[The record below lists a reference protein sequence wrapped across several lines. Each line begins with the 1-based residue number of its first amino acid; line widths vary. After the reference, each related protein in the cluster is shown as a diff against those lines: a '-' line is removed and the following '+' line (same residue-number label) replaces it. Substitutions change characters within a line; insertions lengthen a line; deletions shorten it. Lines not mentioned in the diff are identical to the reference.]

1 MATGVSI
8 LCYKSKTLANGA
20 HPLMIRLCKDGKKK
34 YVSLGVA
41 VLPQFWD
48 FEKNKPKRN
57 CPNKIVIDKLI
68 ASKMAEYNALVVDMM
83 AERKEYT
90 PRSLAQAVEQKTQG
104 RTVAEM
110 YGRLFAEM
118 KKMERL
124 GNLAVYKYSFN
135 SLMSYTRN
143 KLDIPF
149 REIDCVWLKRYEEW
163 LHARGCKDTTISQLF
178 RTLRSVFN
186 KAIEQDVIKQD
197 AYPFNRFKINKFD
210 IHTEKRSIS
219 KEEVQRI
226 LALELS
232 DSGFYMGLAKDLF
245 LFSYFGAG
253 INFSDIAL
261 LRFCNLK
268 DGRVCYVRKKT
279 GKSISFPLNDIS
291 AKIVE
296 KYASPFGNDR
306 DYIFPILDAAVHRTE
321 QQKRDRIRKCRR
333 AGQDDVVL
341 TDDVGDAGSAQG
353 FVEQLGNRFRR
364 FGDFYGDVVRQV
376 ALVGD
381 PVGGLRFD
389 LLNQSF
395 QAGYVFN
402 ADRSLLGRRRRLYF
416 PPPRNKECQAC
427 CQ

>member
-1 MATGVSI
+1 
-8 LCYKSKTLANGA
+8 
-20 HPLMIRLCKDGKKK
+20 MIRLCKDGKKK

-48 FEKNKPKRN
+48 FEKNRPKRN

-90 PRSLAQAVEQKTQG
+90 PRSLAQAVEQKIQG
-104 RTVAEM
+104 QTVAEM

-118 KKMERL
+118 KKTERL

-143 KLDIPF
+143 KLNIPF

-197 AYPFNRFKINKFD
+197 VYPFNRFKINKFD

-261 LRFCNLK
+261 LRFCDLK

-279 GKSISFPLNDIS
+279 GKPISFPLNDIS

-296 KYASPFGNDR
+296 KYASPFGSDS
-306 DYIFPILDAAVHRTE
+306 DYIFPILDAAVHKTE
-321 QQKRDRIRKCRR
+321 QQKRDRIRKTLKKVNRELKTLGEMIGLEMSLTTYVAR
-333 AGQDDVVL
+333 HTYATVL
-341 TDDVGDAGSAQG
+341 KRSGVS
-353 FVEQLGNRFRR
+353 
-364 FGDFYGDVVRQV
+364 V
-376 ALVGD
+376 ALISESLGHS
-381 PVGGLRFD
+381 D
-389 LLNQSF
+389 LSTTQIYLDSF
-395 QAGYVFN
+395 ENSQIDEAMQH
-402 ADRSLLGRRRRLYF
+402 LL
-416 PPPRNKECQAC
+416 
-427 CQ
+427 

>member
-57 CPNKIVIDKLI
+57 YPNKILIDKLI

-104 RTVAEM
+104 QTVAEM
-110 YGRLFAEM
+110 YDKLFAEM
-118 KKMERL
+118 KKTNRL

-135 SLMSYTRN
+135 SLMNYTRN

-149 REIDCVWLKRYEEW
+149 RDIDCLWLKRYEEW

-186 KAIEQDVIKQD
+186 KAIEQEVIKQNV
-197 AYPFNRFKINKFD
+197 YPFNRFKVNKFD
-210 IHTEKRSIS
+210 VHTVKRAIS
-219 KEEVQRI
+219 KEEVQKI
-226 LALELS
+226 LALDLS
-232 DSGFYMGLAKDLF
+232 DSWFYRVLARDLF

-261 LRFCNLK
+261 LRFNDLR

-279 GKSISFPLNDIS
+279 GKSIGFPLNDIS
-291 AKIVE
+291 TKIVE
-296 KYASPFGNDR
+296 KYTRPFGNDN
-306 DYIFPILDAAVHRTE
+306 DYIFPILDAGIHKTE
-321 QQKRDRIRKCRR
+321 QQKRDRIRKTLKKVNRELK
-333 AGQDDVVL
+333 VL
-341 TDDVGDAGSAQG
+341 GEMIGLEIPLTTYVAHHTYATVLKRSGVS
-353 FVEQLGNRFRR
+353 
-364 FGDFYGDVVRQV
+364 V
-376 ALVGD
+376 ALISESLGHS
-381 PVGGLRFD
+381 D
-389 LLNQSF
+389 LSTTQIYLDSF
-395 QAGYVFN
+395 ENSQIDA
-402 ADRSLLGRRRRLYF
+402 AMAHLL
-416 PPPRNKECQAC
+416 
-427 CQ
+427 

>member
-8 LCYKSKTLANGA
+8 LCYKSKILANGA
-20 HPLMIRLCKDGKKK
+20 HPLMIRVCKDGKKK
-34 YVSLGVA
+34 YVSLGVS

-57 CPNKIVIDKLI
+57 CPNKIMIDKLI

-90 PRSLAQAVEQKTQG
+90 PQLLAQAVEQKNQG

-110 YGRLFAEM
+110 YDRLFAEM
-118 KKMERL
+118 RKSERL

-149 REIDCVWLKRYEEW
+149 RDIDCLWLKRYEEW
-163 LHARGCKDTTISQLF
+163 LHARGCKSTTISQLF

-186 KAIEQDVIKQD
+186 KAIEQEVIKQD

-210 IHTEKRSIS
+210 IHTEKRAIS
-219 KEEVQRI
+219 KEEVQKI
-226 LALELS
+226 LALELP
-232 DSGFYMGLAKDLF
+232 DSCFYMELARDLF

-261 LRFCNLK
+261 LRFCDLK

-291 AKIVE
+291 TKIVE
-296 KYASPFGNDR
+296 KYTSPFWSDG
-306 DYIFPILDAAVHRTE
+306 DYIFPILDAGVHKTE
-321 QQKRDRIRKCRR
+321 QQKRDRIRKSLKKINRE
-333 AGQDDVVL
+333 L
-341 TDDVGDAGSAQG
+341 NN
-353 FVEQLGNRFRR
+353 LGNII
-364 FGDFYGDVVRQV
+364 GLKVPLTTYV
-376 ALVGD
+376 ARHTFATVLKRSGVNIAIISESLGHS
-381 PVGGLRFD
+381 D
-389 LLNQSF
+389 LSTTQIYLDSF
-395 QAGYVFN
+395 ENSQIDA
-402 ADRSLLGRRRRLYF
+402 AMQHLL
-416 PPPRNKECQAC
+416 
-427 CQ
+427 

>member
-8 LCYKSKTLANGA
+8 VCYKSKTLANGA

-34 YVSLGVA
+34 YVGLGVA

-48 FEKNKPKRN
+48 FEKNKPRRN

-83 AERKEYT
+83 AEHKEYT
-90 PRSLAQAVEQKTQG
+90 PQLLAQTVEQKNQG

-118 KKMERL
+118 KKTERL

-261 LRFCNLK
+261 LRFCDLK

-279 GKSISFPLNDIS
+279 GKPISFPLNDIS

-296 KYASPFGNDR
+296 KYASPFGSDS
-306 DYIFPILDAAVHRTE
+306 DYIFPILDAAVHKTE
-321 QQKRDRIRKCRR
+321 QQKRDRIRKTLKKVNRELKTLGEMIGLEMSLTTYVAR
-333 AGQDDVVL
+333 HTYATVL
-341 TDDVGDAGSAQG
+341 KRSGVS
-353 FVEQLGNRFRR
+353 
-364 FGDFYGDVVRQV
+364 V
-376 ALVGD
+376 ALISESLGHS
-381 PVGGLRFD
+381 D
-389 LLNQSF
+389 LSTTQIYLDSF
-395 QAGYVFN
+395 ENSQIDA
-402 ADRSLLGRRRRLYF
+402 AMQHLL
-416 PPPRNKECQAC
+416 
-427 CQ
+427 

>member
-1 MATGVSI
+1 
-8 LCYKSKTLANGA
+8 
-20 HPLMIRLCKDGKKK
+20 MIRLCKDGKKK

-48 FEKNKPKRN
+48 FEKNRPKRN
-57 CPNKIVIDKLI
+57 FPNKKLIDKLI
-68 ASKMAEYNALVVDMM
+68 ASTMAEYNALGVDMM
-83 AERKEYT
+83 AARKEYT
-90 PRSLAQAVEQKTQG
+90 PRSLAQAVEQKIQG
-104 RTVAEM
+104 QTVAEM

-118 KKMERL
+118 KKTERL

-143 KLDIPF
+143 KLNIPF

-197 AYPFNRFKINKFD
+197 VYPFNRFKINKFD

-261 LRFCNLK
+261 LRFCDLK

-279 GKSISFPLNDIS
+279 GKPISFPLNDIS

-296 KYASPFGNDR
+296 KYASPFGSDS
-306 DYIFPILDAAVHRTE
+306 DYIFPILDAAVHKTE
-321 QQKRDRIRKCRR
+321 QQKRDRIRKTLKKVNRELKTLGEMIGLEMSLTTYVAR
-333 AGQDDVVL
+333 HTYATVL
-341 TDDVGDAGSAQG
+341 KRSGVS
-353 FVEQLGNRFRR
+353 
-364 FGDFYGDVVRQV
+364 V
-376 ALVGD
+376 ALISESLGHS
-381 PVGGLRFD
+381 D
-389 LLNQSF
+389 LSTTQIYLDSF
-395 QAGYVFN
+395 ENSQIDEAMQH
-402 ADRSLLGRRRRLYF
+402 LL
-416 PPPRNKECQAC
+416 
-427 CQ
+427 

>member
-1 MATGVSI
+1 MATGVISI

-34 YVSLGVA
+34 YVGLGVS

-57 CPNKIVIDKLI
+57 CPNKIMIDKLI
-68 ASKMAEYNALVVDMM
+68 ASKMAAYNALVVDMM

-90 PRSLAQAVEQKTQG
+90 PRLLAQAIEQKNQG

-110 YGRLFAEM
+110 YNRLFAEM
-118 KKMERL
+118 RDAERL

-149 REIDCVWLKRYEEW
+149 RDIDCLWLKRYEEW

-186 KAIEQDVIKQD
+186 KAIEQEVIKQD

-210 IHTEKRSIS
+210 IHTEKRAIS
-219 KEEVQRI
+219 KEEVQKI
-226 LALELS
+226 LALDLS
-232 DSGFYMGLAKDLF
+232 DSCFYTGLAKDLF

-261 LRFCNLK
+261 LRFCDLK

-279 GKSISFPLNDIS
+279 GKPISFSLNDIS
-291 AKIVE
+291 TKIVE
-296 KYASPFGNDR
+296 KYANPFREDWNF
-306 DYIFPILDAAVHRTE
+306 IFPILDADIHKTE
-321 QQKRDRIRKCRR
+321 QQKRDRIRKSLKKINRELNNIGSMIGLKEPLTTYVAR
-333 AGQDDVVL
+333 HTFATVL
-341 TDDVGDAGSAQG
+341 KRSGVS
-353 FVEQLGNRFRR
+353 
-364 FGDFYGDVVRQV
+364 V
-376 ALVGD
+376 ALISESLGHS
-381 PVGGLRFD
+381 D
-389 LLNQSF
+389 LSTTQIYLDSF
-395 QAGYVFN
+395 ENSQIDAAMAN
-402 ADRSLLGRRRRLYF
+402 LL
-416 PPPRNKECQAC
+416 
-427 CQ
+427 

>member
-1 MATGVSI
+1 
-8 LCYKSKTLANGA
+8 
-20 HPLMIRLCKDGKKK
+20 MIRLCKDGKKK

-83 AERKEYT
+83 VERKEYT

-261 LRFCNLK
+261 LRFCDLK

-279 GKSISFPLNDIS
+279 GKPISFPLNDIS

-321 QQKRDRIRKCRR
+321 QQKRDRIRKTLKKVNQELKTLGAMIGLEMPLTTYPDRHTF
-333 AGQDDVVL
+333 ATVL
-341 TDDVGDAGSAQG
+341 KRSGVNIAIISESLGHSDLSTTQIYLDSFENSQIDAAMQH
-353 FVEQLGNRFRR
+353 
-364 FGDFYGDVVRQV
+364 
-376 ALVGD
+376 
-381 PVGGLRFD
+381 
-389 LLNQSF
+389 LL
-395 QAGYVFN
+395 
-402 ADRSLLGRRRRLYF
+402 
-416 PPPRNKECQAC
+416 
-427 CQ
+427 

>member
-1 MATGVSI
+1 
-8 LCYKSKTLANGA
+8 
-20 HPLMIRLCKDGKKK
+20 
-34 YVSLGVA
+34 
-41 VLPQFWD
+41 
-48 FEKNKPKRN
+48 
-57 CPNKIVIDKLI
+57 
-68 ASKMAEYNALVVDMM
+68 
-83 AERKEYT
+83 
-90 PRSLAQAVEQKTQG
+90 
-104 RTVAEM
+104 
-110 YGRLFAEM
+110 
-118 KKMERL
+118 MERL

-321 QQKRDRIRKCRR
+321 QQKRDRIRKTLKKVNQELKTLGEMIGLEMPLTTYVARHTY
-333 AGQDDVVL
+333 ATVL
-341 TDDVGDAGSAQG
+341 KRSGVS
-353 FVEQLGNRFRR
+353 
-364 FGDFYGDVVRQV
+364 V
-376 ALVGD
+376 ALISESLGHS
-381 PVGGLRFD
+381 D
-389 LLNQSF
+389 LSTTQIYLDSF
-395 QAGYVFN
+395 ENSQIDA
-402 ADRSLLGRRRRLYF
+402 AMQHLL
-416 PPPRNKECQAC
+416 
-427 CQ
+427 

>member
-57 CPNKIVIDKLI
+57 YPNKILIDKLI

-104 RTVAEM
+104 QTVAEM
-110 YGRLFAEM
+110 YDKLFAEM
-118 KKMERL
+118 KKTNRL

-135 SLMSYTRN
+135 SLMNYTRN

-149 REIDCVWLKRYEEW
+149 RDIDCLWLKRYEEW

-186 KAIEQDVIKQD
+186 KAIEQEVIKQNV
-197 AYPFNRFKINKFD
+197 YPFNRFKVNKFD
-210 IHTEKRSIS
+210 VHTVKRAIS
-219 KEEVQRI
+219 KEEVQKI
-226 LALELS
+226 LALDLS
-232 DSGFYMGLAKDLF
+232 DSCFYRVLARDLF

-261 LRFCNLK
+261 LRFNDLR

-279 GKSISFPLNDIS
+279 GKSIGFPLNDIS
-291 AKIVE
+291 TKIVE
-296 KYASPFGNDR
+296 KYTRPFGNDN
-306 DYIFPILDAAVHRTE
+306 DYIFPILDAGIHKTE
-321 QQKRDRIRKCRR
+321 QQKRDRIRKTLKKVNRELK
-333 AGQDDVVL
+333 VL
-341 TDDVGDAGSAQG
+341 GEMIGLEMPLTTYVARHTYATVLKRSGVS
-353 FVEQLGNRFRR
+353 
-364 FGDFYGDVVRQV
+364 V
-376 ALVGD
+376 ALISESLGHS
-381 PVGGLRFD
+381 D
-389 LLNQSF
+389 LSTTQIYLDSF
-395 QAGYVFN
+395 ENSQIDA
-402 ADRSLLGRRRRLYF
+402 AMAHLL
-416 PPPRNKECQAC
+416 
-427 CQ
+427 

>member
-1 MATGVSI
+1 M
-8 LCYKSKTLANGA
+8 
-20 HPLMIRLCKDGKKK
+20 
-34 YVSLGVA
+34 
-41 VLPQFWD
+41 
-48 FEKNKPKRN
+48 
-57 CPNKIVIDKLI
+57 
-68 ASKMAEYNALVVDMM
+68 
-83 AERKEYT
+83 
-90 PRSLAQAVEQKTQG
+90 
-104 RTVAEM
+104 
-110 YGRLFAEM
+110 
-118 KKMERL
+118 
-124 GNLAVYKYSFN
+124 
-135 SLMSYTRN
+135 
-143 KLDIPF
+143 
-149 REIDCVWLKRYEEW
+149 
-163 LHARGCKDTTISQLF
+163 HARGCKDTTISQLF

-353 FVEQLGNRFRR
+353 FVEQLETDFVVWRF
-364 FGDFYGDVVRQV
+364 
-376 ALVGD
+376 
-381 PVGGLRFD
+381 LR
-389 LLNQSF
+389 
-395 QAGYVFN
+395 
-402 ADRSLLGRRRRLYF
+402 GRC
-416 PPPRNKECQAC
+416 PPGAW
-427 CQ
+427 

>member
-57 CPNKIVIDKLI
+57 YPNKILIDKLI

-104 RTVAEM
+104 QTVAEM
-110 YGRLFAEM
+110 YDKLFAEM
-118 KKMERL
+118 KKTNRL

-135 SLMSYTRN
+135 SLMNYTRN

-149 REIDCVWLKRYEEW
+149 RDIDCLWLKRYEEW

-186 KAIEQDVIKQD
+186 KAIEQEVIKQNV
-197 AYPFNRFKINKFD
+197 YPFNRFKVNKFD
-210 IHTEKRSIS
+210 VHTVKRAIS
-219 KEEVQRI
+219 KEEVQKI
-226 LALELS
+226 LALDLS
-232 DSGFYMGLAKDLF
+232 DSCFYRVLARDLF

-261 LRFCNLK
+261 LRFNDLR

-279 GKSISFPLNDIS
+279 GKSIGFPLNDIS
-291 AKIVE
+291 TKIVE
-296 KYASPFGNDR
+296 KYTRPFGNDN
-306 DYIFPILDAAVHRTE
+306 DYIFPILDAGIHKTE
-321 QQKRDRIRKCRR
+321 QQKRDRIRKTLKKVNRELK
-333 AGQDDVVL
+333 VL
-341 TDDVGDAGSAQG
+341 GEMIGLEIPLTTYVAHHTYATVLKRSGVS
-353 FVEQLGNRFRR
+353 
-364 FGDFYGDVVRQV
+364 V
-376 ALVGD
+376 ALISESLGHS
-381 PVGGLRFD
+381 D
-389 LLNQSF
+389 LSTTQIYLDSF
-395 QAGYVFN
+395 ENSQIDA
-402 ADRSLLGRRRRLYF
+402 AMQHLL
-416 PPPRNKECQAC
+416 
-427 CQ
+427 

>member
-68 ASKMAEYNALVVDMM
+68 ASKMAEYNVLVVDMM

-149 REIDCVWLKRYEEW
+149 REIDCVMAE
-163 LHARGCKDTTISQLF
+163 
-178 RTLRSVFN
+178 
-186 KAIEQDVIKQD
+186 
-197 AYPFNRFKINKFD
+197 KI
-210 IHTEKRSIS
+210 
-219 KEEVQRI
+219 
-226 LALELS
+226 
-232 DSGFYMGLAKDLF
+232 
-245 LFSYFGAG
+245 
-253 INFSDIAL
+253 
-261 LRFCNLK
+261 
-268 DGRVCYVRKKT
+268 
-279 GKSISFPLNDIS
+279 
-291 AKIVE
+291 
-296 KYASPFGNDR
+296 
-306 DYIFPILDAAVHRTE
+306 
-321 QQKRDRIRKCRR
+321 
-333 AGQDDVVL
+333 
-341 TDDVGDAGSAQG
+341 
-353 FVEQLGNRFRR
+353 
-364 FGDFYGDVVRQV
+364 
-376 ALVGD
+376 
-381 PVGGLRFD
+381 
-389 LLNQSF
+389 
-395 QAGYVFN
+395 
-402 ADRSLLGRRRRLYF
+402 
-416 PPPRNKECQAC
+416 
-427 CQ
+427 

>member
-57 CPNKIVIDKLI
+57 YPNKILIDKLI

-104 RTVAEM
+104 QTVAEM
-110 YGRLFAEM
+110 YDKLFAEM
-118 KKMERL
+118 KKTNRL

-135 SLMSYTRN
+135 SLMNYTRN

-149 REIDCVWLKRYEEW
+149 RDIDCLWLKRYEEW

-186 KAIEQDVIKQD
+186 KAIEQEVIKQNV
-197 AYPFNRFKINKFD
+197 YPFNRFKVNKFD
-210 IHTEKRSIS
+210 VHTVKRAIS
-219 KEEVQRI
+219 KEEVQKI
-226 LALELS
+226 LALDLS
-232 DSGFYMGLAKDLF
+232 DSCFYRVLARDLF

-261 LRFCNLK
+261 LRFNDLR

-279 GKSISFPLNDIS
+279 GKSIGFPLNDIS
-291 AKIVE
+291 TKIVE
-296 KYASPFGNDR
+296 KYTRPFGNDN
-306 DYIFPILDAAVHRTE
+306 DYIFPILDAGIHKTE
-321 QQKRDRIRKCRR
+321 QQKRDRIRKTLKKVNRELK
-333 AGQDDVVL
+333 VL
-341 TDDVGDAGSAQG
+341 GEMIGLEVPLTTYVAHHTYATVLKRSGVS
-353 FVEQLGNRFRR
+353 
-364 FGDFYGDVVRQV
+364 V
-376 ALVGD
+376 ALISESLGHS
-381 PVGGLRFD
+381 D
-389 LLNQSF
+389 LSTTQIYLDSF
-395 QAGYVFN
+395 ENSQIDA
-402 ADRSLLGRRRRLYF
+402 AMAHLL
-416 PPPRNKECQAC
+416 
-427 CQ
+427 

>member
-1 MATGVSI
+1 MATGVISI

-34 YVSLGVA
+34 YVGLGVS
-41 VLPQFWD
+41 VLPQYWD

-57 CPNKIVIDKLI
+57 CPNKIMIDKLI

-90 PRSLAQAVEQKTQG
+90 PRLLAQAIEQKNQG

-110 YGRLFAEM
+110 YNRLFAEM
-118 KKMERL
+118 RDAERL

-149 REIDCVWLKRYEEW
+149 RDIDCLWLKRYEEW

-210 IHTEKRSIS
+210 IHTEKRAIS
-219 KEEVQRI
+219 KEEVQKI
-226 LALELS
+226 LALDLS
-232 DSGFYMGLAKDLF
+232 DSCFYMGPAKDLF

-261 LRFCNLK
+261 LRFCDLK

-279 GKSISFPLNDIS
+279 GKPISFSLNDIS
-291 AKIVE
+291 TKIVE
-296 KYASPFGNDR
+296 KYANPFRNDWSF
-306 DYIFPILDAAVHRTE
+306 IFPILDADIHKTE
-321 QQKRDRIRKCRR
+321 QQKRDRIRKSLKKINRELNNIGSMIGLKEPLTTYVAR
-333 AGQDDVVL
+333 HTFATVL
-341 TDDVGDAGSAQG
+341 KRSGVNIAIISESLGHSDLSTTQIYLDSFENSQIDAAMQH
-353 FVEQLGNRFRR
+353 
-364 FGDFYGDVVRQV
+364 
-376 ALVGD
+376 
-381 PVGGLRFD
+381 
-389 LLNQSF
+389 LL
-395 QAGYVFN
+395 
-402 ADRSLLGRRRRLYF
+402 
-416 PPPRNKECQAC
+416 
-427 CQ
+427 

>member
-57 CPNKIVIDKLI
+57 YPNKILIDKLI

-104 RTVAEM
+104 QTVAEM
-110 YGRLFAEM
+110 YDKLFAEM
-118 KKMERL
+118 KKTNRL

-135 SLMSYTRN
+135 SLMNYTRN

-149 REIDCVWLKRYEEW
+149 RDIDCLWLKRYEEW

-186 KAIEQDVIKQD
+186 KAIEQEVIKQNV
-197 AYPFNRFKINKFD
+197 YPFNRFKVNKFD
-210 IHTEKRSIS
+210 VHTVKRAIS
-219 KEEVQRI
+219 KEEVQKI
-226 LALELS
+226 LALDLS
-232 DSGFYMGLAKDLF
+232 DSCFYRVLARDLF

-261 LRFCNLK
+261 LRFNDLR

-279 GKSISFPLNDIS
+279 GKSIGFPLNDIS
-291 AKIVE
+291 TKIVE
-296 KYASPFGNDR
+296 KYTRPFGNDN
-306 DYIFPILDAAVHRTE
+306 DYIFPILDAGIHKTE
-321 QQKRDRIRKCRR
+321 QQKRDRIRKTLKKVNRELK
-333 AGQDDVVL
+333 VL
-341 TDDVGDAGSAQG
+341 GEMIGLEIPLTTYVAHHTYATVLKRSGVS
-353 FVEQLGNRFRR
+353 
-364 FGDFYGDVVRQV
+364 V
-376 ALVGD
+376 ALISESLGHSYLSTTQIYLD
-381 PVGGLRFD
+381 SFENSQID
-389 LLNQSF
+389 AAMAHLL
-395 QAGYVFN
+395 
-402 ADRSLLGRRRRLYF
+402 
-416 PPPRNKECQAC
+416 
-427 CQ
+427 

>member
-1 MATGVSI
+1 
-8 LCYKSKTLANGA
+8 
-20 HPLMIRLCKDGKKK
+20 MIRLCKDGKKK

-48 FEKNKPKRN
+48 FEKNRPKRN

-104 RTVAEM
+104 QTVAEM

-118 KKMERL
+118 KKTERL

-143 KLDIPF
+143 KLNISF

-197 AYPFNRFKINKFD
+197 VYPFNRFKINKFD

-261 LRFCNLK
+261 LRFCDLK

-279 GKSISFPLNDIS
+279 GKPISFPLNDIS

-296 KYASPFGNDR
+296 KYASPFGSDS
-306 DYIFPILDAAVHRTE
+306 DYIFPILDAAVHKTE
-321 QQKRDRIRKCRR
+321 QQKRDRIRKTLKKVNRELKTLGEMIGLEMPLTTYVAR
-333 AGQDDVVL
+333 HTYATVL
-341 TDDVGDAGSAQG
+341 KRSGVS
-353 FVEQLGNRFRR
+353 
-364 FGDFYGDVVRQV
+364 V
-376 ALVGD
+376 ALISESLGHS
-381 PVGGLRFD
+381 D
-389 LLNQSF
+389 LSTTQIYLDSF
-395 QAGYVFN
+395 ENSQIDAAMAN
-402 ADRSLLGRRRRLYF
+402 LL
-416 PPPRNKECQAC
+416 
-427 CQ
+427 